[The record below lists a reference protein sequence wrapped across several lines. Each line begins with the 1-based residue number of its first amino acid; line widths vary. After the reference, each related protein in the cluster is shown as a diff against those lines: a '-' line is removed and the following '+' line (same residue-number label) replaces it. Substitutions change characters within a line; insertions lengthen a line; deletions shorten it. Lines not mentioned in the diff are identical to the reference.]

1 MTLVLRSAANPA
13 SLVPALR
20 RAVRAVDEDQPVTRV
35 RTMDQYLNAT
45 LSRQRLAVAMLG
57 VFAGLALVAA
67 VLGIYGVISYAVGQ
81 RTREIG
87 VRMALGAQPGD
98 VLGLILRQGARLA
111 LVGAAIGLIA
121 ALGLTRLMASLLY
134 GVGTSDPGTFAIVLL
149 VLVAAALA
157 AAYLPARAA
166 TRMAPTAAL
175 RHE

>member
-1 MTLVLRSAANPA
+1 
-13 SLVPALR
+13 
-20 RAVRAVDEDQPVTRV
+20 
-35 RTMDQYLNAT
+35 
-45 LSRQRLAVAMLG
+45 
-57 VFAGLALVAA
+57 
-67 VLGIYGVISYAVGQ
+67 
-81 RTREIG
+81 
-87 VRMALGAQPGD
+87 
-98 VLGLILRQGARLA
+98 LA

-134 GVGTSDPGTFAIVLL
+134 GVGTSDPGTFGIVLL